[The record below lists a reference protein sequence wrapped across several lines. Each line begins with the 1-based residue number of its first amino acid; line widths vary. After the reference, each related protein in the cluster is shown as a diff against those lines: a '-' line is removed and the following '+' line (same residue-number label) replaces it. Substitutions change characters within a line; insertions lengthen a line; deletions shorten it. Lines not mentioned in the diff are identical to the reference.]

1 MQDDSLIQATRAGL
15 GGRRVQVMRD
25 LVVVVTMVEEL
36 GTEGEVVRGGGDHG
50 AEDRWGWVEGGLDG
64 VEGVGGWWEGSEGW
78 GSCWV
83 VEGRV

>member
-1 MQDDSLIQATRAGL
+1 VQDDPLIQSARARL

-25 LVVVVTMVEEL
+25 LVVVVSGVEEL

-64 VEGVGGWWEGSEGW
+64 VERVGGWWEGSEGW

-83 VEGRV
+83 VEGGV

>member
-1 MQDDSLIQATRAGL
+1 MQDDPLIQSARARL

-25 LVVVVTMVEEL
+25 LVVFVSGVEEL

-64 VEGVGGWWEGSEGW
+64 VEGV
-78 GSCWV
+78 
-83 VEGRV
+83 